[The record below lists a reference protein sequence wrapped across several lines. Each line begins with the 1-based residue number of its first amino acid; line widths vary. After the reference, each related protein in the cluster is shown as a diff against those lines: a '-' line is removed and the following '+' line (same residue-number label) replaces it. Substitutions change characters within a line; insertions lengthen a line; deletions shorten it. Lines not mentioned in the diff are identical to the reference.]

1 MGNSNDG
8 KKLMW
13 YNLGLM
19 AFVSVW
25 GFGNVVNN
33 FATQGLT
40 VVTSWILIIALYF
53 VPYALMVG
61 ELGSTF
67 RDSKGGVSSWIGKT
81 MGPTL
86 AYLAGWT
93 YWVVH
98 VPYLA
103 QKPQAVLVSL
113 GWAVFQDGSTIK
125 GIDSK
130 IIQLV
135 CLVVFLFF
143 VWIAS
148 RGVNSL
154 GKIGTIAGTAM
165 FVMSIL
171 YIILMLTAPAI
182 TGTSIASPNMTS
194 IKTYIPKFDFAYFT
208 TIAMLVFSVG
218 GAEKISPYV
227 NNMKDSK
234 KGFSKGMIALAIM
247 VAVTALLGSVAMG
260 MMFDANNVPDDLM
273 LNGAYYAFQKLGNYY
288 GIGNSLLI
296 LYALANF
303 AAQVSALVFSIDAP
317 LKVLLSDT
325 DARYV
330 PIALTKTN
338 KNGAPING
346 YIMTSILVGI
356 LIIVPALGIG
366 NFNALFTWLLKLNAV
381 VMPMR
386 YLWVFLAYIMLRKAI
401 KGKFK
406 SEYKFVKN
414 DKFAMLIGTWCFVFT
429 AFACILGM
437 FPTDVKA
444 FSGEWIYRVGM
455 NIGTPLVLIGL
466 GLILPKIAKRTNGQA
481 YEDAVREATATKL
494 ELN

>member
-1 MGNSNDG
+1 
-8 KKLMW
+8 MW

-182 TGTSIASPNMTS
+182 TGTS
-194 IKTYIPKFDFAYFT
+194 
-208 TIAMLVFSVG
+208 LVFSVG

-346 YIMTSILVGI
+346 YIMT
-356 LIIVPALGIG
+356 
-366 NFNALFTWLLKLNAV
+366 V

-444 FSGEWIYRVGM
+444 FSGEWIFRVGM